1 MRVAMFGAGEM
12 GSTHARAYAKFGKKE
27 GVEVAAVVSRNAAK
41 ARKLAKE
48 VVAAAF
54 TNFEKVLADDS
65 IEAVDVTVPS
75 GHHRKYVVAALNG
88 GKHVFCETP
97 MALTLREADAMI
109 AAAKVHRRLLLVA
122 QVMRFVSAYQH
133 AHEEAVSGHLGKPR
147 SVVARRLSR
156 PFWTAKHRRPFSE
169 YGEPLIELSI
179 HDFDVAN
186 WILGHPVSVMASGI
200 AGATGAIEHAFVSI
214 HYRGGNAL
222 VEGSAM
228 MPPGFPFTTAVRVQ
242 GENGVLDHTDQLI
255 RGPVPV
261 TRSVRYSPEGIQPV
275 RVRGQDP
282 YEEECRHFVRCVQ
295 GRAEET
301 ALSPAAERDALQIA
315 LAAKESIRTGSK
327 VLIQPA
333 GRNGAPAGV

>member
-1 MRVAMFGAGEM
+1 MSLSRVAVGVGFDASRDDRRRGDGIHSREGVGEVW
-12 GSTHARAYAKFGKKE
+12 KE
-27 GVEVAAVVSRNAAK
+27 GRRRGCGGGKPQPGE

-48 VVAAAF
+48 IGAAAF

-75 GHHRKYVVAALNG
+75 GHHRKYVVAALDG

-109 AAAKVHRRLLLVA
+109 AAAKAHRRLLLVA
-122 QVMRFVSAYQH
+122 QVMRFVPAYQH
-133 AHEEAVSGHLGKPR
+133 AHEEAASGHLGKPR
-147 SVVARRLSR
+147 VVVARRLSR
-156 PFWTAKHRRPFSE
+156 PYWTAKHRRPFSE

-186 WILGHPVSVMASGI
+186 WILGHPVSVVASGMPGRT
-200 AGATGAIEHAFVSI
+200 GATEHAFVSI
-214 HYRGGNAL
+214 QYRGGNAL

-242 GENGVLDHTDQLI
+242 GENGVLDHTDQFI

-261 TRSVRYSPEGIQPV
+261 TRFVRYSPEGIQPV

-295 GRAEET
+295 GRADAT
-301 ALSPAAERDALQIA
+301 ALSVAAERDAPSNRSCGQG
-315 LAAKESIRTGSK
+315 EHS
-327 VLIQPA
+327 
-333 GRNGAPAGV
+333 NG